1 MTTIFADA
9 KKGVMVCDSKAT
21 LGGEWFPVKKVF
33 QMGGS
38 LYGVAGMQS
47 VGIRWLEWYT
57 TGQRGKMPSLN
68 DVSIIRLSSE
78 DGVQI
83 LEGSGAFFSVER
95 HFYAVGSGA
104 TAAMG
109 AYMAGADAKKAVEI
123 ACQIDAGSGGA
134 VVAHKLKA

>member
-1 MTTIFADA
+1 MTTILADA

-33 QMGGS
+33 AKGDA
-38 LYGVAGMQS
+38 LYGIAGLQS
-47 VGIRWLEWYT
+47 VGLRWLDWFT
-57 TGQRGKMPSLN
+57 DGQKGKMPSLV
-68 DVSIIRLSSE
+68 DVSIIRLSAE
-78 DGVQI
+78 DGVQV
-83 LEGSGAFFSVER
+83 LEGSGGFFSVER

-123 ACQIDAGSGGA
+123 ATKIDAGSGGD
-134 VVAHKLKA
+134 VVVHKLK